1 MSHIWISHV
10 SHMNGSRPTY
20 EWVMS
25 HIQVSHIH
33 FPPKKTTEY
42 YFKTFPPW
50 KKPASRESTQDRH
63 SFLVAICRCTYKNNF
78 PFKKK
83 FRKKNLLLA
92 SQHRTDILLWLLSAD
107 GYVKI
112 MFDKKIFR
120 LQNLLSIKKISIKK
134 KSVKK
139 TCFSRVNIGQ
149 TSSWLHASAQRI
161 SISGMLILI
170 ESNLD
175 IETYM

>member
-1 MSHIWISHV
+1 
-10 SHMNGSRPTY
+10 
-20 EWVMS
+20 
-25 HIQVSHIH
+25 
-33 FPPKKTTEY
+33 
-42 YFKTFPPW
+42 
-50 KKPASRESTQDRH
+50 
-63 SFLVAICRCTYKNNF
+63 
-78 PFKKK
+78 
-83 FRKKNLLLA
+83 
-92 SQHRTDILLWLLSAD
+92 
-107 GYVKI
+107 

-120 LQNLLSIKKISIKK
+120 LQNLLSIKQISIKK